1 VAGHHFE
8 IRVGERA
15 HSVSVAAARGAEGA
29 VEVVVDGERV
39 TVLKSAGG
47 AMIVRAAGSNQHV
60 CVTLD
65 GQAWPASAQI
75 PGHSAAVAIE
85 TAQAAALRAA
95 LRSGARNH
103 NGAERVVAPMPG
115 RIVRVAVAVGDQVE
129 RGAPLVIVEAMK
141 MENEL
146 YASGPG
152 TVTSIAVAQGA
163 TVEAGQLLCEI
174 AASAEEPAA

>member
-1 VAGHHFE
+1 M
-8 IRVGERA
+8 
-15 HSVSVAAARGAEGA
+15 SVAAARGAEGA
-29 VEVVVDGERV
+29 VEVVVDGERM
-39 TVLKSAGG
+39 TVLTTAGG
-47 AMIVRAAGSNQHV
+47 AMIVRRVGSNQHV

-75 PGHSAAVAIE
+75 PGHSATVAIE

-95 LRSGARNH
+95 LRAGARNN

-115 RIVRVAVAVGDQVE
+115 RIVRVAVAVGDLVE

-146 YASGPG
+146 YAGGPG
-152 TVTSIAVAQGA
+152 RVTSIAVSQGA

-174 AASAEEPAA
+174 SANTAEEPAA